1 MFVRYMQP
9 SSRAFARNFNA
20 LPKTPTFIQL
30 ARALPILTPPNSV
43 STKHTY
49 STSTAQKNAA
59 GDVLPAV
66 ARHVPDSAAYFTGNS
81 RLYDLKVGLDK
92 LLDHNRETLGHRVR
106 TGVASKTWL
115 GKDKLEKKLEMPLKK
130 QQYADIIARV
140 SELTR
145 IQLNDLNR
153 SEVVNVVDYFKSEK
167 YTSAYMLA
175 KRKKSLE
182 DLALKTAAGGAA
194 SDPTQTET
202 PARSSKNPLVGY
214 KDDLGRFYALGR
226 RKSSSARVWI
236 APVKPIQPIAQ
247 PAHQADAQQP
257 TEQPS
262 DSNTDT
268 GSDANPIAYHHPTLL
283 INGRDLSDYFKLQ
296 LHCESVI
303 FPLLVSN
310 SLQAYNVFVIAR
322 GGGVTGQ
329 AEAAALA
336 IARAICI
343 ADPSLKQTLEKGPPP
358 IFHFLLFFLFFFF
371 LTNPKLL

>member
-1 MFVRYMQP
+1 MQP
-9 SSRAFARNFNA
+9 SSRAFARNFYA
-20 LPKTPTFIQL
+20 LRNSPNLVPVAL
-30 ARALPILTPPNSV
+30 ALPILAASSSV
-43 STKHTY
+43 SAKHTY
-49 STSTAQKNAA
+49 STSTTAQKNAT
-59 GDVLPAV
+59 GEIQSLV

-106 TGVASKTWL
+106 TGVSSKTWL

-145 IQLNDLNR
+145 IQLNDFNR

-182 DLALKTAAGGAA
+182 DLAQKTAADGAQA
-194 SDPTQTET
+194 DAAQTDA

-236 APVKPIQPIAQ
+236 VPVKPIQPT
-247 PAHQADAQQP
+247 AHQVDAQQQS
-257 TEQPS
+257 EQPS
-262 DSNTDT
+262 EQPTD
-268 GSDANPIAYHHPTLL
+268 AYHHPNLL
-283 INGRDLSDYFKLQ
+283 INGRELSDYFKLQ

-343 ADPSLKQTLEKGPPP
+343 ANPSLKQTLEKG
-358 IFHFLLFFLFFFF
+358 FFFSLALLLPLFFFF
-371 LTNPKLL
+371 DFLFLT